1 MLKYKKLIRGFNR
14 EKMSDLDNVNMDNR
28 CKNINRKCKR
38 KYQILV
44 TTSTKFII
52 MTVIKTRANGMKI
65 WRKYEEKYRRNYKR
79 V

>member
-38 KYQILV
+38 KY
-44 TTSTKFII
+44 
-52 MTVIKTRANGMKI
+52 
-65 WRKYEEKYRRNYKR
+65 
-79 V
+79 